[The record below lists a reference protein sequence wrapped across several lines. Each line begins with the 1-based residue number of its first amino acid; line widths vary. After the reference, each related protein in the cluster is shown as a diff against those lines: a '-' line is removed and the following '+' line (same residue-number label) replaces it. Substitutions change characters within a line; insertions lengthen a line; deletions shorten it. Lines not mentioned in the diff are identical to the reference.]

1 MEKIIQFGEGNF
13 LRAFAEEYIQEL
25 GEKVAVCQPR
35 KNDKIINKLK
45 AQNCKYDIIK
55 RGRLNGKVIN
65 ERVHIT
71 CVSRAIDSVTEQKKV
86 EELFCSNDLEYVI
99 SNTTEAGITF
109 CDEDKEGDYTN
120 ISFPGKITYL
130 LNKRQKSNCKPLI
143 FLPAEL
149 IENNGPQ
156 LKRCVLCYGELWGY
170 GKDFSNYVEKNHFC
184 STLVDRIVTGH
195 IDGDENPCSVA
206 CEPYRNLVIEADEYA
221 ENKLPKWDTITYTNS
236 LQRYRERKVKILNGG
251 HTSTVLAALMDR
263 HDIVRDTV
271 QDEVYGKFMSQCF
284 GEIRQTIDMDENELT
299 DFINAVKERFD
310 NPYIDHK
317 LSDISLNSVA
327 KFKARVLPSIL
338 EYKKVK
344 GEYPKRL
351 MFSLA
356 ALIAFYSH
364 CGTSRNYTV
373 RDDEKV
379 TDFFTNKNNIVER
392 ALANT
397 EFWGTDLSTDKIFV
411 SEISDMYNGI
421 SEHGIR
427 KAIETIINE

>member
-1 MEKIIQFGEGNF
+1 
-13 LRAFAEEYIQEL
+13 
-25 GEKVAVCQPR
+25 
-35 KNDKIINKLK
+35 
-45 AQNCKYDIIK
+45 
-55 RGRLNGKVIN
+55 
-65 ERVHIT
+65 
-71 CVSRAIDSVTEQKKV
+71 
-86 EELFCSNDLEYVI
+86 
-99 SNTTEAGITF
+99 
-109 CDEDKEGDYTN
+109 
-120 ISFPGKITYL
+120 
-130 LNKRQKSNCKPLI
+130 
-143 FLPAEL
+143 
-149 IENNGPQ
+149 
-156 LKRCVLCYGELWGY
+156 
-170 GKDFSNYVEKNHFC
+170 
-184 STLVDRIVTGH
+184 
-195 IDGDENPCSVA
+195 
-206 CEPYRNLVIEADEYA
+206 
-221 ENKLPKWDTITYTNS
+221 
-236 LQRYRERKVKILNGG
+236 
-251 HTSTVLAALMDR
+251 MDR

-271 QDEVYGKFMSQCF
+271 QDEVYGKFMSQSF

-327 KFKARVLPSIL
+327 KFKSRVLPSIL

-356 ALIAFYSH
+356 ALIALYSH

-411 SEISDMYNGI
+411 SEIDAMYNDI